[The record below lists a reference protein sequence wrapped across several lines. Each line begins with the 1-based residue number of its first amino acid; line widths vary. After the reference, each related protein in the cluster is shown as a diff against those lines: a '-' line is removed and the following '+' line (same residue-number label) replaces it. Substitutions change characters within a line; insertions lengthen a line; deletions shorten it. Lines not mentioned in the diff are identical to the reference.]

1 VEIEWDLES
10 TPLEISTNSELGSG
24 DKVRVFFYSADNKYA
39 GTLLLNFLST
49 VQYELKWCDSPMTP
63 FDNDLPSAI
72 DKVWR
77 ITLTRTAGVRLVIH
91 CNEVEVLN
99 ILLSETCSDNDWSTY
114 WNRDVAKIKFESTD
128 TASDYY
134 GTKPEDCPAGQF
146 LQLAYLY
153 CTECPADEWSAPNI
167 DPTCTACPTGK
178 GVASGAG
185 TQESDCTWND
195 CAEGQFLDQ
204 TTGCTDCPADEWSAP
219 ANTDPTCTACPTGKG
234 VASGAGTQESDCTF
248 KEDEQGDNQNYSDAA
263 ALKVSLIFLVV
274 LPCLL

>member
-1 VEIEWDLES
+1 MTITIIILTTLLWSSVKGNWGPVVRGVEIEWDLES

-49 VQYELKWCDSPMTP
+49 VQYELSWCDSPMTP

-134 GTKPEDCPAGQF
+134 GTKPD
-146 LQLAYLY
+146 
-153 CTECPADEWSAPNI
+153 
-167 DPTCTACPTGK
+167 
-178 GVASGAG
+178 
-185 TQESDCTWND
+185 D